1 MGGLVAIAILLLD
14 ISMPRGVPYGVL
26 YISLFL
32 ISLFTKNKKFIY
44 IGAITG
50 TLLTIIGFFM
60 SPPGGELWQ
69 VLTNRSLTILT
80 IWTIATLCLFQYSNF
95 EKMRAGR
102 DELELSVH
110 QRTSELNKSNA
121 ELEKES
127 ASVQL
132 HKDIAIAANET
143 KGLKVTLQLCLEKIC
158 THAGWPVGHAYL
170 LPDQTSSWLEPAK
183 VWYLE
188 DPSRFD
194 TFRKISEATPFGPGM
209 GLPGRV
215 LVSRKPEWII
225 DVTKDANFPR
235 AQLAEN
241 IGVKA
246 GFGFP
251 LLIGKQVVGVM
262 EFFSTKAAEPD
273 RDMMKVMAEV
283 GVQLGR
289 TVERHWAEADIQ
301 SSNERLRKLYQRLE
315 MIREEERT
323 RIAREVHDELA
334 QMLTTL
340 KLELSLL
347 DKKMVDDKAPL
358 RNDTQMMLVLIN
370 NTIQTVKKIAMDLR
384 PPILDDLGLHEA
396 ITWQGSEFEKR
407 TGINFNFEVY
417 SGNLEL
423 DIERS
428 TTLFRI
434 FQETLTNIL
443 RHAKAKNIN
452 ASMKEKD
459 GTVTLQVSDDGI
471 GIESDQILDI
481 KSLGLLGMRERA
493 LVWQGDVDI
502 QGVNNQGTTVTINI
516 QRV

>member
-1 MGGLVAIAILLLD
+1 
-14 ISMPRGVPYGVL
+14 
-26 YISLFL
+26 
-32 ISLFTKNKKFIY
+32 
-44 IGAITG
+44 
-50 TLLTIIGFFM
+50 
-60 SPPGGELWQ
+60 
-69 VLTNRSLTILT
+69 
-80 IWTIATLCLFQYSNF
+80 
-95 EKMRAGR
+95 
-102 DELELSVH
+102 
-110 QRTSELNKSNA
+110 
-121 ELEKES
+121 
-127 ASVQL
+127 
-132 HKDIAIAANET
+132 
-143 KGLKVTLQLCLEKIC
+143 
-158 THAGWPVGHAYL
+158 
-170 LPDQTSSWLEPAK
+170 
-183 VWYLE
+183 
-188 DPSRFD
+188 
-194 TFRKISEATPFGPGM
+194 
-209 GLPGRV
+209 
-215 LVSRKPEWII
+215 
-225 DVTKDANFPR
+225 
-235 AQLAEN
+235 
-241 IGVKA
+241 
-246 GFGFP
+246 
-251 LLIGKQVVGVM
+251 
-262 EFFSTKAAEPD
+262 
-273 RDMMKVMAEV
+273 
-283 GVQLGR
+283 
-289 TVERHWAEADIQ
+289 
-301 SSNERLRKLYQRLE
+301 

-347 DKKMVDDKAPL
+347 DKKMVDDNAPL

-452 ASMKEKD
+452 ATMKEKD

-471 GIESDQILDI
+471 GIKLDQTLDI

-502 QGVNNQGTTVTINI
+502 EGVHNQGTTVTINI